1 MGHDLFPPRD
11 AAGNPISVFQSTVVA
26 LPPNIDDTLPPG
38 AGDHDSG
45 PPDIHTDIGTD
56 FGFDLV
62 PDEGAVAAEP
72 TLSHIGRYAL
82 KHQIAEGGLGTV
94 YEAWDPLLSRAVA
107 VKTLQFNV
115 SMPSRVTLDGIFL
128 NEARTAGGLNHRY
141 IVTVHDAG
149 LSAHGVYIAM
159 ERLHGR
165 DLRQALDA
173 GWLPSPER
181 AAQIVRRVADAL
193 AYAHGRGVVHCDIK
207 PGNIFLTR
215 RHRPKVL
222 DFGIA
227 RAAGVAAPE
236 LEGFV
241 AGSPHYLAPEQL
253 AGGEID
259 ARADIYSLGI
269 VLYELLTGRKAF
281 DGQSLESIAAAVKAG
296 QPVPVQALQ
305 PSVPDALAQIVAR
318 AMAPLPDD
326 RYATAIEFSQAL
338 RHWSVQQETRA
349 ESSAGPAAGAAS
361 PGRAARGKAA
371 WALGAALLLA
381 AAWMA
386 AGSRTPAPA
395 APTAAVT
402 TDAGSTSPVG
412 PTAPAV
418 AATAVADGAEANGSP
433 LAQTVPT
440 PTLTPAVAP
449 STTANGSVAAPMA
462 PPAGEGTKGAAPLQ
476 ATTGAPA
483 RAPLTAAAPAA
494 AAAQSGQV
502 QFSVGPWAHIEVNG
516 SDAGMTPPV
525 TRMTLPAGTHTITL
539 RNDDFAPYSV
549 TVTVTPERA
558 TTIRH
563 QFSP

>member
-1 MGHDLFPPRD
+1 M
-11 AAGNPISVFQSTVVA
+11 
-26 LPPNIDDTLPPG
+26 DDTLPPG
-38 AGDHDSG
+38 AEGHDSG
-45 PPDIHTDIGTD
+45 PLDIVTD
-56 FGFDLV
+56 FGFDPA

-82 KHQIAEGGLGTV
+82 KHKLAEGGLGTV

-107 VKTLQFNV
+107 VKTLQFKV
-115 SMPSRVTLDGIFL
+115 AMPSRVALDGIFL

-215 RHRPKVL
+215 RFRPKVL

-253 AGGEID
+253 AGAEID
-259 ARADIYSLGI
+259 ARADIYSLGV

-281 DGQSLESIAAAVKAG
+281 DGHSLESIAAAVQAG
-296 QPVPVQALQ
+296 TPVAVQALQ
-305 PSVPDALAQIVAR
+305 PAVPAALAQIVGR
-318 AMAPLPDD
+318 AMAPAAAD
-326 RYATAIEFSQAL
+326 RYATAAEFSQAL
-338 RHWSVQQETRA
+338 RRWGSQTQA
-349 ESSAGPAAGAAS
+349 EAEAAATAPPVPASALNARSRQGKVLATLGATLLAVAAW
-361 PGRAARGKAA
+361 
-371 WALGAALLLA
+371 WALGTRPQAPSGADTAMNAPSVAPSVAHSVGPSVVPSTATATPVAPAVAPAVPPAATVADTPAGATATAPGTASAARPVAEAAPSDASSRAPLGPTSSPNAPPPALSAAALPP
-381 AAWMA
+381 
-386 AGSRTPAPA
+386 SRTPA
-395 APTAAVT
+395 AVT
-402 TDAGSTSPVG
+402 AG
-412 PTAPAV
+412 TA
-418 AATAVADGAEANGSP
+418 AATA
-433 LAQTVPT
+433 
-440 PTLTPAVAP
+440 
-449 STTANGSVAAPMA
+449 
-462 PPAGEGTKGAAPLQ
+462 
-476 ATTGAPA
+476 ATSAT
-483 RAPLTAAAPAA
+483 
-494 AAAQSGQV
+494 GQV
-502 QFSVGPWAHIEVNG
+502 QFAVGPWAHIEING
-516 SDAGMTPPV
+516 QDAGMTPPV

-539 RNDDFAPYSV
+539 RNDEFAPYSV
-549 TVTVTPERA
+549 TVTVTPERPA
-558 TTIRH
+558 AIRY
-563 QFSP
+563 QFAP

>member
-1 MGHDLFPPRD
+1 M
-11 AAGNPISVFQSTVVA
+11 VA
-26 LPPNIDDTLPPG
+26 LPPSIDDTLPPG
-38 AGDHDSG
+38 AGGHDSG

-56 FGFDLV
+56 FGFDPA

-82 KHQIAEGGLGTV
+82 KHQLAEGGLGTV

-115 SMPSRVTLDGIFL
+115 AMPSRVLLDGIFL

-259 ARADIYSLGI
+259 ARTDIYSLGV

-281 DGQSLESIAAAVKAG
+281 DGQSLESIAAAVKAS

-305 PSVPDALAQIVAR
+305 PAVPEALALIVAR
-318 AMAPLPDD
+318 AMAPAPAD
-326 RYATAIEFSQAL
+326 RYATATDFSLAL
-338 RHWSVQQETRA
+338 RQWSTQQEARTEA
-349 ESSAGPAAGAAS
+349 AAS
-361 PGRAARGKAA
+361 PAARATPAARAARGKAA
-371 WALGAALLLA
+371 WALAAVALVAAVWLAAGTRKTDPPAERTSSAAAALPTPVGSPVANAPLPGAAETRSTAEEQKTRSAGANALSSLPQAADAPGGAALP
-381 AAWMA
+381 
-386 AGSRTPAPA
+386 SPAPA
-395 APTAAVT
+395 EAPKSTGSVSST
-402 TDAGSTSPVG
+402 AGSP
-412 PTAPAV
+412 PRAV
-418 AATAVADGAEANGSP
+418 AT
-433 LAQTVPT
+433 
-440 PTLTPAVAP
+440 
-449 STTANGSVAAPMA
+449 
-462 PPAGEGTKGAAPLQ
+462 
-476 ATTGAPA
+476 
-483 RAPLTAAAPAA
+483 AA
-494 AAAQSGQV
+494 AAAASTGEL
-502 QFSVGPWAHIEVNG
+502 QFSVGPWANIEVNG
-516 SDAGMTPPV
+516 NDAGMTPPV
-525 TRMTLPAGTHTITL
+525 TRMKLPAGTHTITL

-549 TVTVTPERA
+549 TVTVTPERP